1 MSIRYCVQL
10 PEFKSRKTGNRLQ
23 LGRRVKTNTTDEQ
36 PMALPVLSSLI
47 TSPLLTRRLFL
58 ILSFFF
64 FFLISFPVVSYF
76 RLTPSLLLLPVSFIF
91 SLLSNS
97 SVFSFSFLVLHFF
110 VLFMFFWQF
119 FVHSAL
125 RFVLFHRLVLIHFF
139 LVFEFFFF
147 KFLFFELFLFEFFF
161 YVFSFFESFF

>member
-1 MSIRYCVQL
+1 MSTRYCVQL
-10 PEFKSRKTGNRLQ
+10 PEFKSGKTGNRLQ

-119 FVHSAL
+119 FCSFCSAFRPL
-125 RFVLFHRLVLIHFF
+125 PSSCSYSFF
-139 LVFEFFFF
+139 LSVRIL
-147 KFLFFELFLFEFFF
+147 LF
-161 YVFSFFESFF
+161 